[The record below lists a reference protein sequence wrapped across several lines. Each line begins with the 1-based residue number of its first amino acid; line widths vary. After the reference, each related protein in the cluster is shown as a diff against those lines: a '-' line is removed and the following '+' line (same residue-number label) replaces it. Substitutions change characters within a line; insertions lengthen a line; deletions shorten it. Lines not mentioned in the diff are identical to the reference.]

1 MDIEKYQG
9 MGVGILQILGRQR
22 RNLANRFQDTS
33 YFINDHHANQF
44 RKTFPQIW
52 SALEH
57 GVSKFERTAFERAM
71 KMLQINA
78 PTTHLSLQM
87 ACLA

>member
-1 MDIEKYQG
+1 MDVEKYQG
-9 MGVGILQILGRQR
+9 MGGGILQILGRQR
-22 RNLANRFQDTS
+22 RSLANRFQDTN

-44 RKTFPQIW
+44 RKTFLQVW

-57 GVSKFERTAFERAM
+57 GVRKFEAAAFERAM

-78 PTTHLSLQM
+78 PTTYLSLQK